1 MMHLLSLLSIMVAS
15 CSAFQ
20 PPLVDSNPLEP
31 HKLVLNGAMSSA
43 PASTEKQPRSSLEW
57 MNDNVLILES
67 KFPSKTL
74 FKHLI
79 PLQPGNGRE
88 VKVRYQCPTEGAK
101 ELVEQLKP
109 RMHRDAMT
117 EMLESS
123 LTDFAQIAKPYES
136 KDGLSFFE
144 AKLISSRGKSG
155 TKCSRWHF
163 DNVPV
168 RWIQALVGPGCD
180 FVLGEAGVNRNE
192 KDWFKPREKNGKC
205 NRVDETVADVRRCT
219 NGEATVLKGLL
230 GSTTTMKPAIHKS
243 PTMKLMEG
251 RVLLVIDI
259 VTNDSKSS
267 EQSCSCPF
275 DH

>member
-1 MMHLLSLLSIMVAS
+1 MVVS

-31 HKLVLNGAMSSA
+31 HKGQLVLNGAMSSA
-43 PASTEKQPRSSLEW
+43 PASTEQQPRSCLER

-67 KFPSKTL
+67 NFPSKRL
-74 FKHLI
+74 FKQLI
-79 PLQPGNGRE
+79 PLQPGDGCK
-88 VKVRYQCPTEGAK
+88 VKVRSYQCPAKGAK
-101 ELVEQLKP
+101 ELVEQLNP

-123 LTDFAQIAKPYES
+123 LTSFAQIAKAYES
-136 KDGLSFFE
+136 KHGSSFFE

-180 FVLGEAGVNRNE
+180 FVLGEAGVNRDE
-192 KDWFKPREKNGKC
+192 KDWFKPRKKNGKC

-230 GSTTTMKPAIHKS
+230 GSTTMKPAIHKS

-267 EQSCSCPF
+267 QRSCSCPF